1 MKIPDE
7 NHSETH
13 GISDTEGTLR
23 PMLRLAIPVLIEQF
37 LSLMVVYSDTML
49 AGQYL
54 EQSHISAITLMAYIM
69 WLIPSSFAFVAIGA
83 TAMVAR
89 FVGAG
94 DGRTAAQVANQALA
108 LGAILTVL
116 LTLGLLAFEEPLL
129 SGMRVEAEVAPLVSQ
144 YLMYLVLVLPA
155 VMLTQ
160 VGPACLRGAG
170 DTISG
175 MIAMTSVNVVNVAL
189 SWGLVLGWGGLPEL
203 GWEGLAIGTAAGHL
217 VGGLIMLGFFLRGR
231 AGLKLRMADL
241 RPRIDLIRRLLRIG
255 LPGGSDIVSI
265 ILLHLW
271 FLSIVFSLGIVASA
285 AHGIAV
291 RIESLAY
298 LPGTAFQV
306 AAATL
311 AGQYLGAG
319 QHRQATHA
327 VAMACLV
334 GGCMMTAAG
343 VVLYAA
349 AQGLVQLFVRP
360 EEQEVIRQAV
370 PLLRIVSISM
380 PALALSMILTGA
392 LRGAGDTRWPFL
404 FTLIGFLGVRIP
416 GAYLL
421 TTVLPWGV
429 EGAWYAMVC
438 DIIVRCGL
446 VCWRFLQGGWK
457 NIQV

>member
-1 MKIPDE
+1 M
-7 NHSETH
+7 
-13 GISDTEGTLR
+13 R

-37 LSLMVVYSDTML
+37 LSLLVVYSDTML

-54 EQSHISAITLMAYIM
+54 EQSHLSAMTLMAYVM

-83 TAMVAR
+83 TAMVSR
-89 FVGAG
+89 CVGAG
-94 DGRTAAQVANQALA
+94 DLRTAEQVANQALL
-108 LGAILTVL
+108 LGAALTLL
-116 LTLGLLAFEEPLL
+116 LTLGLLAFERPLL
-129 SGMRVEAEVAPLVSQ
+129 VGMHVDAEAAPLVSQ
-144 YLMYLVLVLPA
+144 YLLYLLLVLPA
-155 VMLTQ
+155 VMLTH

-170 DTISG
+170 DTVSG
-175 MIAMTSVNVVNVAL
+175 MIAMVSVNIVNVIL
-189 SWGLVLGWGGLPEL
+189 SWALVLGWGPLPKL
-203 GWEGLAIGTAAGHL
+203 GWQGLAIGTAVGHA
-217 VGGLIMLGFFLRGR
+217 VGGLIMLVFFLRGR
-231 AGLKLRMADL
+231 AGIRLRVTLL
-241 RPRIDLIRRLLRIG
+241 RPQIDLIRRMLRIG
-255 LPGGSDIVSI
+255 IPGGSDIVSI

-271 FLSIVFSLGIVASA
+271 FVSIVFSLGMVASA

-319 QHRQATHA
+319 EPRQATRA
-327 VAMACLV
+327 VVMACLA
-334 GGCMMTAAG
+334 GGCLVSLAG

-349 AQGLVQLFVRP
+349 AGGLVQLFVRP
-360 EEQEVIRQAV
+360 EEHEVIRQAV
-370 PLLRIVSISM
+370 PLLRIVSVSM

-421 TTVLPWGV
+421 TMVFAWGV
-429 EGAWYAMVC
+429 EGAWYAMVA
-438 DIIVRCGL
+438 DIFVRCGL

-457 NIQV
+457 HIQV